1 MEVEGCW
8 FSSSFFTSSFTSAVE
23 SGRMGSETSGDF
35 SFLTSASAWDETPP
49 AAGAA
54 EEEEGAGEP
63 SWNRRRLPPPDLE
76 ESARSRER
84 DRLRERRSRYL
95 EVQEVYTIV
104 YIYIYIISI
113 AWKWGSLADLDASLN
128 QRIPVSRATPSPPG
142 RRRALGSRGSIAA
155 SGSSLIEH
163 VSAFRGRSG
172 TSRDGPISHFA
183 QGVLESGKET
193 ETIAIEVNDSRKRFL
208 TYREVSPPLRLLISS
223 FFSSSKA

>member
-1 MEVEGCW
+1 MVLFLLLYFQLHVGRGIRKNGLRDIGGLL
-8 FSSSFFTSSFTSAVE
+8 FLDLGVRLGRDSSRSRSGGGRGRRGRAFLEPPATSAPGF
-23 SGRMGSETSGDF
+23 GRVSAVTRAR
-35 SFLTSASAWDETPP
+35 SASR
-49 AAGAA
+49 AAIPIPRG
-54 EEEEGAGEP
+54 
-63 SWNRRRLPPPDLE
+63 S
-76 ESARSRER
+76 RSIYF
-84 DRLRERRSRYL
+84 S
-95 EVQEVYTIV
+95 I

-113 AWKWGSLADLDASLN
+113 AWKWGSFADLDASLN
-128 QRIPVSRATPSPPG
+128 QRIPVPRATPSPPG

-193 ETIAIEVNDSRKRFL
+193 ETIIIEVNDSRKRFL